1 MRDKLLRAS
10 VCGTVRAAS
19 FSFLFFFSSPRTQP
33 AETSERAERPSRQ
46 RKHDRDTMKAD
57 GRDAEEEKERKR
69 ETKTE
74 ATRTD
79 DDDDDGAELRSRVA
93 AALCAAKFF

>member
-1 MRDKLLRAS
+1 VEVCIPCCYVSFFLL
-10 VCGTVRAAS
+10 
-19 FSFLFFFSSPRTQP
+19 LLHFFSSPRTQP
-33 AETSERAERPSRQ
+33 AETSERAERTSRR
-46 RKHDRDTMKAD
+46 RKHDRDTATAD

-79 DDDDDGAELRSRVA
+79 DDDDDGAELRSQVA
-93 AALCAAKFF
+93 AELMPGFFCGF